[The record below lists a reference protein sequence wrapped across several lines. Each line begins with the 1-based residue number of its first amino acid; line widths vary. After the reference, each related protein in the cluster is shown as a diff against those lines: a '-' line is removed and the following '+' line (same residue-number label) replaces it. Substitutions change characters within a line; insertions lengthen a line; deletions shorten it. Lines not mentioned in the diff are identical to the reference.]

1 MDYEEQLI
9 LEEKESP
16 VRKII
21 IFILSI
27 LLILMFLSYI
37 VISFG
42 VGDII
47 GGWAESSLI
56 EGNSV
61 EFNNGLIVFSDLV
74 LEGLNEIYSNNKNYE
89 FKVCL
94 GGSLVDNVYSI
105 DEIVYPRM
113 YSQKYNLVV
122 AEPCPLESLID
133 LHSHPLDRCIASQT
147 DMENFSVLKLKNP
160 DALMVIM
167 CQENRINVYS

>member
-9 LEEKESP
+9 EEEKESP

-27 LLILMFLSYI
+27 LLILMFLSYV

-47 GGWAESSLI
+47 GGWAESSFI
-56 EGNSV
+56 EGNFV
-61 EFNNGLIVFSDLV
+61 EFNNGLIEFSEPV
-74 LEGLNEIYSNNKNYE
+74 LAGLNEIYSNNKDYE

-94 GGSLVDNVYSI
+94 GGTLEDNRYFI
-105 DEIVYPRM
+105 NEIIYPKM
-113 YSQKYNLVV
+113 YTQKYNLVV
-122 AEPCPLESLID
+122 AEPCPSTSLID
-133 LHSHPLDRCIASQT
+133 LHSHPLDRCIASQQ
-147 DMENFSVLKLKNP
+147 DIENFSVLKLKNP
-160 DALMVIM
+160 NALMVIM
-167 CQENRINVYS
+167 CRDDLINVYS